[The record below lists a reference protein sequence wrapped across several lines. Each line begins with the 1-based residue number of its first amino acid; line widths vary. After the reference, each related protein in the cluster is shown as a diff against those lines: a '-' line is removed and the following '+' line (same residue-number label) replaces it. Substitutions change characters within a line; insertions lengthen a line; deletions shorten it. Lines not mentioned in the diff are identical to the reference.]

1 MSASLRPAAVPDNR
15 DIIVIGASAGGL
27 EAVRAL
33 LGGLPPDLAAAIFVV
48 IHRGTR
54 EPNLMPDILASGTR
68 LPVVTAVEGEA
79 HRHGLV
85 LVAPTDRHLLV
96 GADHVHVR
104 RGPRENRARPAID
117 PLFRSAAVNCSTRVI
132 AIVLSGLLDDGTA
145 GLLAVKRCGGIAAVQ
160 EPSDA
165 LYADMPR
172 NAIQHAKVDHV
183 LPVRAMPELLVR
195 LTAEQRP
202 PPVAATDNIRIEAM
216 IPALEVGD
224 TAGRLGMRS
233 PLSCPDCH
241 GALYEI
247 QEAELLRYRCHTGHA
262 FTVESMR
269 AALAEAWER
278 ALYDS
283 VRVQEEQAML
293 TRRIAD
299 DLRRSGNLRGAEE
312 LESRAASYEEGADML
327 RQLLAAGANGS

>member
-1 MSASLRPAAVPDNR
+1 
-15 DIIVIGASAGGL
+15 
-27 EAVRAL
+27 
-33 LGGLPPDLAAAIFVV
+33 
-48 IHRGTR
+48 
-54 EPNLMPDILASGTR
+54 
-68 LPVVTAVEGEA
+68 
-79 HRHGLV
+79 
-85 LVAPTDRHLLV
+85 
-96 GADHVHVR
+96 
-104 RGPRENRARPAID
+104 
-117 PLFRSAAVNCSTRVI
+117 
-132 AIVLSGLLDDGTA
+132 
-145 GLLAVKRCGGIAAVQ
+145 
-160 EPSDA
+160 
-165 LYADMPR
+165 
-172 NAIQHAKVDHV
+172 
-183 LPVRAMPELLVR
+183 
-195 LTAEQRP
+195 
-202 PPVAATDNIRIEAM
+202 M

-224 TAGRLGMRS
+224 TAGKLGTRS

-278 ALYDS
+278 ALYDG

-312 LESRAASYEEGADML
+312 LESRAVSYEEGADML